1 MSFGWIDMRN
11 ISIAVLS
18 NQLVNEVEGCFSF
31 QKKLMKNFYGYTYF
45 GIFSNDPLD
54 IHDLESY

>member
-1 MSFGWIDMRN
+1 MRN

-31 QKKLMKNFYGYTYF
+31 QKKLMKNFYG
-45 GIFSNDPLD
+45 
-54 IHDLESY
+54 